1 MNKKII
7 FRNFKKN
14 IIIFLFIFLII
25 IGKVVRYTIMKETLV
40 EPGIG
45 HSMIANVASRIIL
58 FGLTFDSKEAEDSIS
73 ASDNAT
79 SFFSLIN
86 FFKISTY
93 EGMEIYISIIWNL
106 LLLLLIFRVKDS
118 LSIFEFIFL
127 TLSIVVLNIFDFC
140 LAKEPVQMLYFILIY
155 FVLTKCKSF
164 KKMFILTML
173 IILFSAI
180 TFRLYYILIIPFMLF
195 CFALFYVCFKKIKK
209 LEIKH
214 IIIICISIFL
224 FYFIILNICNLVAP
238 NIFNELLRVR
248 LRTSSAATDMRAIF
262 KSTNLLVFCLDY
274 LIMLIRM
281 LIPFELLRLGPK
293 YLLYII
299 YQLMITFII
308 FKSISKYKNLNQAS
322 KVALYLIV
330 SFIMTSA
337 TFEPDFGSWIRHE
350 AVIFPII
357 LILNNILKEKNNS

>member
-1 MNKKII
+1 MNNNVI
-7 FRNFKKN
+7 FRKFKKN
-14 IIIFLFIFLII
+14 ILIFLFIFLII
-25 IGKVVRYTIMKETLV
+25 IGKIVRYTIMEETLV
-40 EPGIG
+40 KPGIG
-45 HSMIANVASRIIL
+45 HSMIDDVASRTIS
-58 FGLTFDSKEAEDSIS
+58 FGLTFDSKETDDSIS

-93 EGMEIYISIIWNL
+93 EGMEIYISIIWNML
-106 LLLLLIFRVKDS
+106 LLLLMFRVKDS

-127 TLSIVVLNIFDFC
+127 ALSIVVLNIFDFC

-155 FVLTKCKSF
+155 FVLTKCKSL
-164 KKMFILTML
+164 KKMYIFTTL

-180 TFRLYYILIIPFMLF
+180 TFRLYYILIISFMFF
-195 CFALFYVCFKKIKK
+195 CFILFNVCFKKIRK
-209 LEIKH
+209 LGIKH

-224 FYFIILNICNLVAP
+224 LYFVILNICNLLVP
-238 NIFNELLRVR
+238 DIFNELLRVR

-262 KSTNLLVFCLDY
+262 KSTNLFVFCLDY

-293 YLLYII
+293 YLLYVI
-299 YQLMITFII
+299 YQVMITFII
-308 FKSISKYKNLNQAS
+308 FKSITRYKNLNQAS
-322 KVALYLIV
+322 KVSLYLIIA
-330 SFIMTSA
+330 FIMTSA

-357 LILNNILKEKNNS
+357 LIVSNILKKNNS

>member
-195 CFALFYVCFKKIKK
+195 CFAF
-209 LEIKH
+209 
-214 IIIICISIFL
+214 
-224 FYFIILNICNLVAP
+224 
-238 NIFNELLRVR
+238 
-248 LRTSSAATDMRAIF
+248 
-262 KSTNLLVFCLDY
+262 
-274 LIMLIRM
+274 
-281 LIPFELLRLGPK
+281 
-293 YLLYII
+293 
-299 YQLMITFII
+299 
-308 FKSISKYKNLNQAS
+308 
-322 KVALYLIV
+322 
-330 SFIMTSA
+330 
-337 TFEPDFGSWIRHE
+337 
-350 AVIFPII
+350 
-357 LILNNILKEKNNS
+357 